1 MPYLRLLRLPALF
14 TTFPDVLAGYAIVR
28 QGVIEP
34 LELALLLFASGCL
47 YLSGMVFNDVFDV
60 TQDTEERPSRPIPAG
75 EISRSRAA
83 TLGAVL
89 MITGIV
95 VAVFVNVVSAIVAVA
110 LATSILLY
118 DGGGKKTIFGPV
130 LMGFCRAWNLLLGA
144 SICLFNADGAVPQVP
159 LLMAGLIG
167 LYVTGITLFARSEA
181 RLSSQLPLRFGVVF
195 IFLALIGW
203 GMAASTFSPGPAM
216 RFVVLML
223 FLIAFQLARRVM
235 PALRTGEP
243 KFVQNGVRVMLLTI
257 PMLEA
262 IAIVAHGG
270 EDALPLAIAAALMM
284 IPGQILARFIP
295 MT

>member
-28 QGVIEP
+28 QGAIEP
-34 LELALLLFASGCL
+34 LELILLLLASGCL

-60 TQDTEERPSRPIPAG
+60 AQDTEERPNRPIPAG
-75 EISRSRAA
+75 EISRGRAA
-83 TLGAVL
+83 TLGGTL
-89 MITGIV
+89 MLTGV
-95 VAVFVNVVSAIVAVA
+95 VVGSFVSMVSGIVAVA
-110 LATSILLY
+110 LAVSILLY
-118 DGGGKKTIFGPV
+118 DAGGKRTIFGPL

-144 SICLFNADGAVPQVP
+144 SVSLFAAEGGVSQVP
-159 LLMAGLIG
+159 LLMAVLIG
-167 LYVTGITLFARSEA
+167 VYVTGITLFARSEA
-181 RLSSQLPLRFGVVF
+181 RLSTPWPLRFGVAL

-203 GMAASTFSPGPAM
+203 GMAASSFSPGPAM

-243 KFVQNGVRVMLLTI
+243 KYVQNGVRVMLLTI

-270 EDALPLAIAAALMM
+270 EQAVPLAIAAALMM
-284 IPGQILARFIP
+284 IPGQILSRFIP